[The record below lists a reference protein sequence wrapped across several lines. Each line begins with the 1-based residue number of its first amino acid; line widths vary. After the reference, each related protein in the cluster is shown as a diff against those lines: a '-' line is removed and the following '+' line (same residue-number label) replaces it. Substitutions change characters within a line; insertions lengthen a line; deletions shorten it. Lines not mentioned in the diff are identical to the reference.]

1 MPQAVKRNVAL
12 PPDQAR
18 YIDTLVASGAYRSKG
33 AVIRAALRAL
43 QARDEA
49 MERWVRVQVVPVLD
63 ALQPDRGRATPDD
76 HLRTAVRRQQAVWL
90 EAAPEGKEG

>member
-63 ALQPDRGRATPDD
+63 ALQPYRGRVRPDD
-76 HLRTAVRRQQAVWL
+76 HLRTAVHHQQAVWL
-90 EAAPEGKEG
+90 EAVAEPKEG